1 MKVLYKGT
9 INGTVGYAWGSNQ
22 VLTGI
27 KEAAEAG
34 LDLPTPNKI
43 QQQAY
48 EREGGNFP
56 RLVWMK
62 FPDDSWALDDLTKFK
77 SNVPLDLII
86 NHPK

>member
-1 MKVLYKGT
+1 
-9 INGTVGYAWGSNQ
+9 
-22 VLTGI
+22 
-27 KEAAEAG
+27 

-48 EREGGNFP
+48 EQEGGNFP
-56 RLVWMK
+56 RLVWME